1 MPTERAL
8 NPDYPLPLFLAD
20 ELEPQGMG
28 KAWDRVDNLSRL
40 LKASVLVATATAICI
55 ALLSVENPVTLFLD
69 VTASLVEKPA
79 IQPENDQSAPTIQS
93 TADVQALPPT
103 TEDTPTRDVEIVTA
117 SESDSQNQTEKS

>member
-28 KAWDRVDNLSRL
+28 RAWDRVDNLSRL

-69 VTASLVEKPA
+69 VTASVIDNPA
-79 IQPENDQSAPTIQS
+79 IKPDTDQSAPTIQS
-93 TADVQALPPT
+93 TADAQVLLPR
-103 TEDTPTRDVEIVTA
+103 TE
-117 SESDSQNQTEKS
+117 